1 MKKETYFTTVSVVF
15 VVVAAMHFLR
25 VVFDW
30 SARIGAW
37 DIPMWASWLAVV
49 AAGALAYH
57 GFRLKKRS

>member
-1 MKKETYFTTVSVVF
+1 MFA
-15 VVVAAMHFLR
+15 VVAALHFLR
-25 VVFDW
+25 IIFGW

-57 GFRLKKRS
+57 GLRLKKRS